1 MAEVRQ
7 RRSHAI
13 AGLALGV
20 AAGLVTAATFFP
32 VFSVTG
38 SKVSPPQ
45 WDALG
50 ITVTGSVAQFAVSFR
65 VFLILNAAWIALMGL
80 ALLLTRIRYVGA
92 VWRVAALVSLVATAI
107 LSLFLWRFIA
117 DPAAAAGDPTWF
129 RRIAPDVASALT
141 DATLDPGLGLYLLL
155 GGSVFGLLAAFIPAF
170 RTEKTVRTDDAKKGL
185 APGWYPEP
193 NSRARTR
200 YWDGEKW
207 TVGAS

>member
-20 AAGLVTAATFFP
+20 AAGLMTAATLFP
-32 VFSVTG
+32 VFSVTS

-45 WDALG
+45 WDAMG
-50 ITVTGSVAQFAVSFR
+50 ISVNGAVAHFAVNLKL
-65 VFLILNAAWIALMGL
+65 FLVLNAGWVALMGL
-80 ALLLTRIRYVGA
+80 ALLLTRIRYVGT
-92 VWRVAALVSLVATAI
+92 VWRVAALISLLAATVLA
-107 LSLFLWRFIA
+107 LFLWRFIA
-117 DPAAAAGDPTWF
+117 DPGAAAGDPTWF
-129 RRIAPDVASALT
+129 REIAPDVASGLT
-141 DATLDPGLGLYLLL
+141 NATLDPGIGLYMLL
-155 GGSVFGLLAAFIPAF
+155 GGSVFGVLAAFVPAF
-170 RTEKTVRTDDAKKGL
+170 RTEKVIRTDDAKDGL

-207 TVGAS
+207 TVGA